1 VFPEHGFHP
10 DWQDAMGL
18 NLEDLDDE
26 TRKYMLEE
34 IDMDTAS
41 DKIYR
46 SSYLGQRI
54 QGNWPDMIRHAA
66 QTGNDDSLAAELRRP
81 GALNRTTQRRTPRG
95 GMTTA
100 RVPYNAA
107 EVLAESEFN
116 RYYVRGL
123 CRRATVNGIPRL
135 EVYRAKHVVEARP
148 ESQARIGLL
157 VDPEVV
163 LIDVRASTGVE
174 AALGIPPGPGSG
186 ISIRIPKS

>member
-1 VFPEHGFHP
+1 
-10 DWQDAMGL
+10 MGL

-46 SSYLGQRI
+46 SSYLGQRT
-54 QGNWPDMIRHAA
+54 QGNWPDMIRNAA

-81 GALNRTTQRRTPRG
+81 GALNSTTQRRTPRG

-100 RVPYNAA
+100 RVPHNAA

-135 EVYRAKHVVEARP
+135 EVYRAKYVVEARP
-148 ESQARIGLL
+148 ESQAKIGLL

-163 LIDVRASTGVE
+163 LIDLRASTGVE